1 MPLRQASN
9 FTQAGHLEK
18 NIQGEVMFPKNAP
31 GPVGHY
37 SDAHL
42 FIDFGRETVLLD
54 NMPVKLTSKSFC
66 LLGFLVRHPGELMP
80 REALLQFIWGY
91 GAGIRTRTLDV
102 HIRRLRKHLGSYAN
116 TYIETIFGVG
126 YRFQPC
132 RTRASHEIAQI
143 ASSLQAPEAPSR
155 IGLQACA
162 FAGKNAYSTGPSTA

>member
-1 MPLRQASN
+1 
-9 FTQAGHLEK
+9 
-18 NIQGEVMFPKNAP
+18 MFPKNVPAP
-31 GPVGHY
+31 AGNY

-54 NMPVKLTSKSFC
+54 GTPVKLTCKSFC
-66 LLGFLVRHPGELMP
+66 LLGFLVRHPGELIP

-132 RTRASHEIAQI
+132 RTRASQTIAQ
-143 ASSLQAPEAPSR
+143 ATPSPLPSEAQPQR
-155 IGLQACA
+155 PWQMAA
-162 FAGKNAYSTGPSTA
+162 VE

>member
-1 MPLRQASN
+1 
-9 FTQAGHLEK
+9 
-18 NIQGEVMFPKNAP
+18 MFPKHAP
-31 GPVGHY
+31 GLAGHY

-54 NMPVKLTSKSFC
+54 NAPVKLTSKSFS
-66 LLGFLVRHPGELMP
+66 LLSFLVRHSGELIP

-132 RTRASHEIAQI
+132 RARASHEIAQTMP
-143 ASSLQAPEAPSR
+143 SLLAPEGQPNSPW
-155 IGLQACA
+155 QM
-162 FAGKNAYSTGPSTA
+162 AGVE